1 MADYLDKQENGFIEY
16 ANLKTVIHERFDAY
30 NPAKPVIAAAQE
42 AVYVLP
48 QLGLGDTFEG
58 LAHVLDSQGKLNADV
73 IFKECDKDKSWLLS
87 VKEIEWLVQKYLKF
101 EMTPPEVKQMDDHIH
116 KKYNRGDLKRDEF
129 MELLTEEKVS
139 TDYNEG

>member
-1 MADYLDKQENGFIEY
+1 M
-16 ANLKTVIHERFDAY
+16 
-30 NPAKPVIAAAQE
+30 
-42 AVYVLP
+42 YVLP